1 MMANGH
7 GSLDW
12 FENVRSIYF
21 GYWRGTADFRSAVI
35 RQLSGAL
42 PTSHCLLGGPR
53 LSAPGRTNAL
63 QSLRILWVHDL
74 NRNLECAGETLRGV
88 FETSTFKRVLN
99 QD

>member
-1 MMANGH
+1 MRAGLLRLLTA
-7 GSLDW
+7 G
-12 FENVRSIYF
+12 I
-21 GYWRGTADFRSAVI
+21 GTERPTSAVQRF